1 MVEAL
6 DRGARHR
13 EGVGLSAEPLST
25 LPERDLMPLLRQAQG
40 GGQPGDTAT
49 DDGDASPESEVGSRE
64 MQRLSPRLK
73 SRIVRRLA
81 SHS

>member
-13 EGVGLSAEPLST
+13 EGIGLSAEPFTT

-40 GGQPGDTAT
+40 GGQPGNTTA
-49 DDGDASPESEVGSRE
+49 DDGDTRAVTRQMNSDAITSV
-64 MQRLSPRLK
+64 
-73 SRIVRRLA
+73 IVAISLI
-81 SHS
+81 ST